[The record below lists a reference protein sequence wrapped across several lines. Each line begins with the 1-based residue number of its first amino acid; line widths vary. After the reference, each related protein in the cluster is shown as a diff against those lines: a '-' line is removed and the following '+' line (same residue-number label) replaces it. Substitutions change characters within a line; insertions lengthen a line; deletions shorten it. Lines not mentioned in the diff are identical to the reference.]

1 MGSADAAD
9 GTTMARQRG
18 GTQPRPLFMT
28 DVVDAAL
35 RVVARSSLDRLTVR
49 AVANECGVTPPAIH
63 YHLRGGDDLADH
75 VIEAVAARI
84 DVVVNPQAQW
94 VDQYLELITAMDRAF
109 LAYPG
114 TGLRA
119 LTATGPSP
127 GATRL
132 TGTAMQILRDAG
144 FSEKA
149 AVEIFTATYLVF
161 VGWLATRN
169 LAEGNGIHS
178 ALAAAGA
185 RGPTHDGDQ
194 PLVAAIRRVLTSA
207 EGDTT

>member
-1 MGSADAAD
+1 MPRS
-9 GTTMARQRG
+9 RG
-18 GTQPRPLFMT
+18 GTQPQPISMT

-49 AVANECGVTPPAIH
+49 AVADECGVTPPAIH
-63 YHLRGGDDLADH
+63 YHLRGGDELADR
-75 VIEAVAARI
+75 VVEAVAARI
-84 DVVVNPQAQW
+84 DVATDMKGAW
-94 VDQYLELITAMDRAF
+94 VDRYLALISAMDRAF

-132 TGTAMQILRDAG
+132 TETAMQILRDAG
-144 FSEKA
+144 LPEAA
-149 AVEIFTATYLVF
+149 AVQTFTTTYLIF

-169 LAEGNGIHS
+169 LAEGNGIHP
-178 ALAAAGA
+178 ALAAAGVGA
-185 RGPTHDGDQ
+185 LADDGDQ
-194 PLVAAIRRVLTSA
+194 PLIAAIRRVLTAA
-207 EGDTT
+207 EGDIR